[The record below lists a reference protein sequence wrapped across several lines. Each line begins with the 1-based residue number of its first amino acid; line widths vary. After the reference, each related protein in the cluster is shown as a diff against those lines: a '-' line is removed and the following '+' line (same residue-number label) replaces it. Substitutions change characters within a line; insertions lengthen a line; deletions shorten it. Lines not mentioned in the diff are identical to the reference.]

1 MHKFYI
7 AISDLRDKEYEK
19 AANGFYEFIF
29 DDEFKNNVDKAIKEL
44 EGYGKLQLSIQELDE
59 LHDKSKK
66 YYKNKIDKLT
76 SDLVAEAYFDLGV
89 ISIFTNQKEYNPRYT
104 KNKYLDK
111 AFELSKNIDIL
122 IKLSIVYVKYGNE
135 EMACKCINKCYQ
147 LLLK

>member
-7 AISDLRDKEYEK
+7 AMGDLRDKKYEK

-44 EGYGKLQLSIQELDE
+44 EGNGKLQLSIQELTE
-59 LHDKSKK
+59 LHEKAKK
-66 YYKNKIDKLT
+66 YFENKINN
-76 SDLVAEAYFDLGV
+76 LVAEAYFDLGV

-122 IKLSIVYVKYGNE
+122 KKLGIVYGKHDNKKSS
-135 EMACKCINKCYQ
+135 KCFEKIQQINPNDK
-147 LLLK
+147 KN